1 MKGSTGR
8 RGGREGKY
16 WGGGEVVNGSTGRR
30 GGREGKYWEEG
41 R

>member
-1 MKGSTGR
+1 MNGSTGR
-8 RGGREGKY
+8 REVVKGVL
-16 WGGGEVVNGSTGRR
+16 GGGEVVNGSTGRR